1 MAIKANWENANKA
14 LIIKMDEKFDYSK
27 VQEFRHVYTELSEP
41 PKEIRIDLADTQ
53 YMDSSALGMLLN
65 MQKHFCDKD
74 KTVNYKIINSRPQ
87 VARILKIS
95 RFDKK
100 FDIS

>member
-1 MAIKANWENANKA
+1 MSIGTKVTDEGKR
-14 LIIKMDEKFDYSK
+14 LIIKLDEKFDFGK
-27 VQEFRHVYTELSEP
+27 VQDFRLAYLDLSEDINHI
-41 PKEIRIDLADTQ
+41 EVDLSDTE

-65 MQKHFCDKD
+65 MQKSLNERQFSYSITHC
-74 KTVNYKIINSRPQ
+74 RPQ

-100 FDIS
+100 FEIS

>member
-1 MAIKANWENANKA
+1 MDIQTNVLNGGRMLVIKVG
-14 LIIKMDEKFDYSK
+14 EKFDFSK
-27 VQEFRHVYTELSEP
+27 VQDFRDAYAGLDDHIDTVEV
-41 PKEIRIDLADTQ
+41 DLALTD

-65 MQKHFCDKD
+65 MQKNLGTRIQSYRITHC
-74 KTVNYKIINSRPQ
+74 RPQ